1 MSKPVVS
8 KKLGNIVTDEAFGQ
22 EQLRQI
28 KLQNKL
34 QEQIIHEKEVCILGS
49 KIEHARRN
57 IDALTHI
64 NTDGSCKD
72 IKDLVI
78 ETMKKNIEILGEVKD
93 IK

>member
-1 MSKPVVS
+1 MSKRVNPNNTYRDTELS
-8 KKLGNIVTDEAFGQ
+8 FKK
-22 EQLRQI
+22 EQLRQME
-28 KLQNKL
+28 LQNKL
-34 QEQIIHEKEVCILGS
+34 QEQIIHEKGVSILGS